1 MDINE
6 LKKMLQSSTAVLIM
20 DNGEPSF
27 VVVGYDTYRELV
39 SKNPSR
45 PARAE
50 AEEQEIKVRADHSPT
65 PVKTPASGELEL
77 LERINKD
84 ILALKA
90 QIEDEE
96 KALEPIA
103 R

>member
-6 LKKMLQSSTAVLIM
+6 LKKMLKSSTAVLIL

-27 VVVGYDTYRELV
+27 VVVGYEAYKSLLGNQQANGLAPAPRIPDLT
-39 SKNPSR
+39 PSNGQSR
-45 PARAE
+45 SIPS
-50 AEEQEIKVRADHSPT
+50 EEV
-65 PVKTPASGELEL
+65 EL

-90 QIEDEE
+90 QIEEE
-96 KALEPIA
+96 ESKVGID
-103 R
+103 